1 MKNITDFLIK
11 NQDKIVNLVAF
22 ILVFVIAFLIG
33 RLSIGERVKEISVSR
48 LDIIKS
54 EVINSVGETVR
65 NDSGNAV
72 NNAEKGQFVGSRNS
86 DKYHPLDCSWAKR
99 IKPENRIWFQS
110 KEEAEK
116 MGYSPSSCVK

>member
-33 RLSIGERVKEISVSR
+33 RLSIGERVREISVSR